1 MKSTASKKK
10 IILVA
15 LLLIFALISVA
26 FTYYV
31 SDYYQAEPKALAAL
45 KSTESYTVQNTD
57 EYITFTPQKNNS
69 STGIIIYPG
78 GKVQGDAYSVI
89 ASQFAQNGHTTVI
102 VKMPFNLAFFGADK
116 ANNVIASHEEISKW
130 IIIGHSLGGVFASD
144 YAVKHQDK
152 IKGVVY
158 LASYPSSDASKATFK
173 GLSIRGSLDGLT
185 TSNDISENQD
195 KFPANTT
202 FITIEGGNHFNFGDY
217 GVQEGDNNSTITREE
232 QQNQTIQAILEFVK
246 NI

>member
-1 MKSTASKKK
+1 MDMKSTASKKK

-45 KSTESYTVQNTD
+45 KSTESYTIQNTD

-102 VKMPFNLAFFGADK
+102 VKMPFNLAF
-116 ANNVIASHEEISKW
+116 
-130 IIIGHSLGGVFASD
+130 LG
-144 YAVKHQDK
+144 Q
-152 IKGVVY
+152 IKQIMLLQAMKKLVN
-158 LASYPSSDASKATFK
+158 
-173 GLSIRGSLDGLT
+173 GSLLG
-185 TSNDISENQD
+185 I
-195 KFPANTT
+195 
-202 FITIEGGNHFNFGDY
+202 H
-217 GVQEGDNNSTITREE
+217 
-232 QQNQTIQAILEFVK
+232 
-246 NI
+246 

>member
-57 EYITFTPQKNNS
+57 DYIAFKPRENNN

-78 GKVQGDAYSVI
+78 GKVQGNAYSVI

-130 IIIGHSLGGVFASD
+130 IMIGHSLGGVFASD
-144 YAVKHQDK
+144 YAVKNQDK

-195 KFPANTT
+195 PANTT

-232 QQNQTIQAILEFVK
+232 QQNQTIHTILEFIK